1 MREKFIQQNFH
12 GSSLRVIEQAQLII
26 DEMGGKGY
34 KITVRQLYYQFVTK
48 NWLPN
53 TDKSYKRLVK
63 IINDARL
70 AGYLDWD
77 SIVDR
82 TRFLRKI
89 PDYSSPRQFA
99 MIVADSYA
107 EDLWRDQNNYVE
119 TWIEKDAL
127 VGVIE
132 GPCDEWRVP
141 YYSCRGYGSQSEMY
155 EAGKRLLNKALEGK
169 RVTVLHLSDHDPS
182 GLNMTTDIRQ
192 RLDMFCGP
200 NRVKVQRVALTMAQ
214 IDHYN
219 PPPNPAK
226 ETDSRFAGYAEEFG
240 DESWELD
247 SLDPE
252 VIANM
257 VSESIQFLLDHELY
271 EQAEI
276 GERNRRRLLQNV
288 GRHFNELSRFLE
300 TGIRPIE

>member
-252 VIANM
+252 IITGLIDSNIR
-257 VSESIQFLLDHELY
+257 ELCDEEQFNADMQHE
-271 EQAEI
+271 QRM
-276 GERNRRRLLQNV
+276 RNRVLNV
-288 GRHFNELSRFLE
+288 GRHFNELSAFLE
-300 TGIRPIE
+300 TGIRSIE